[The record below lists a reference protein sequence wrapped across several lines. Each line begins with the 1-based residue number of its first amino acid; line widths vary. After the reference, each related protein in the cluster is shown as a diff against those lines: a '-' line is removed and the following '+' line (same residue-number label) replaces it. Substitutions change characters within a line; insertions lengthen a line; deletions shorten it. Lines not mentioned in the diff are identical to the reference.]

1 METLN
6 CNTIYIILYNIIF
19 YIMLF
24 VRNLDYSNN
33 SLDATPIRHIG
44 QQFIILIYSFERVF
58 KVTQMMC
65 SEKST

>member
-6 CNTIYIILYNIIF
+6 DNIIYIILYIVVF
-19 YIMLF
+19 YIMWF
-24 VRNLDYSNN
+24 VCNLDYINN